1 MAESR
6 MIEVVSELLRLSKAN
21 KLAWE
26 KSIRE
31 NEYRVVFPDVV
42 FSVSKDIGDTARRNC
57 QLNLID
63 DSGQVIDSLQ
73 IELPSVLDQI
83 KGEPDDPKND
93 VETIFDLAES
103 YVKDAGINKA
113 LMVLKQA

>member
-42 FSVSKDIGDTARRNC
+42 FSVSKDVSRGNC

-73 IELPSVLDQI
+73 IELPRILDQI
-83 KGEPDDPKND
+83 KREREPDDPKND

>member
-6 MIEVVSELLRLSKAN
+6 MIEVVSELLRLSKTN

-42 FSVSKDIGDTARRNC
+42 FSVSKDVGRGNC

-73 IELPSVLDQI
+73 IELPSVLDRL
-83 KGEPDDPKND
+83 KGEPADPRND

-113 LMVLKQA
+113 LQYLKQA

>member
-21 KLAWE
+21 RLAWE

-42 FSVSKDIGDTARRNC
+42 FSVSKDVDWGYC
-57 QLNLID
+57 QLKLTD
-63 DSGQVIDSLQ
+63 DSGQVINSLH
-73 IELPSVLDQI
+73 IELPSNLDQI

-93 VETIFDLAES
+93 LETIFDLAES